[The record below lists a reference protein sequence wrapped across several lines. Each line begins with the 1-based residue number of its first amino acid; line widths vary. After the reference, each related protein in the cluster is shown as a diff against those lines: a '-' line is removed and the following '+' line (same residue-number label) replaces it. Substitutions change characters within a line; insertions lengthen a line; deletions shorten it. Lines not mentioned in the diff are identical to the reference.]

1 MSVSSGIH
9 FAYIDEA
16 GNRGM
21 VRNLTS
27 ADDHKFGLM
36 AALVFPDDMH
46 EEAVRL
52 FTPAFEKFQ
61 SAAPAGAKLHITDAF
76 KPGNE
81 DWAAVATEVREEFI
95 RLILDQR
102 PMIVYG
108 ARRFKLSRLMHEN
121 NEKMRTQAREGRR
134 SKIKLVGGNRPSDW
148 RIEDDLVQ
156 SLSLR
161 LDGFAELASEACD
174 VKQIDLLF
182 DETDAQVAQR
192 YEASIQRT
200 RNVSN
205 SVKSVR
211 GWDPEAGEQ
220 VEGMISMTIE
230 NAPFRVDTKYLGDIR
245 VIGKSHPLVLA
256 ADIVA
261 NHLHH
266 HLSQMPADAPLHHP
280 ASIADWRLRDRV
292 WGVSEDASDDLF

>member
-1 MSVSSGIH
+1 MSVNSGIH

-36 AALVFPDDMH
+36 AALVFPEDMH
-46 EEAVRL
+46 EEAIRL
-52 FTPAFEKFQ
+52 FTPAFERFQ
-61 SAAPAGAKLHITDAF
+61 NAVPAGAKLHITDAF
-76 KPGNE
+76 KPGND

-121 NEKMRTQAREGRR
+121 NEKIRTQASEGRR
-134 SKIKLVGGNRPSDW
+134 SKVKLVGENRPSDW

-161 LDGFAELASEACD
+161 LDGFAELASEAYE

-182 DETDAQVAQR
+182 DETDAQMAKR

-200 RNVSN
+200 RNVSA

-211 GWDPEAGEQ
+211 GWDPEVGEQ
-220 VEGMISMTIE
+220 VEGMISMKIE